1 MDVLIKMLR
10 LKLYLLKLTP
20 DLFCLQVTFL
30 SIKVNPCQSQECSD
44 TMIVSMDVSEA
55 PLFLALIWLAPL
67 K

>member
-30 SIKVNPCQSQECSD
+30 SINVNPCQRQECSD